1 MAARQR
7 LPIQHRRAFTLM
19 ELVVSLAISS
29 VVLLGVVSLLSLSAR
44 AVPPPGGVQE
54 VSVEAADL
62 LARLGTDLS
71 TATQIT
77 EATAT
82 ALTLVVP
89 DRNADM
95 TDETIRY
102 SWSGVASEPVLR
114 TINAGTP
121 AEMLSDTTGF
131 ALAYGTQ
138 PASAWTT
145 QTRATGGVASI
156 QSTLGGAKFTKKP
169 GNDWFAQVI
178 DPTLPPNAI
187 AWTLDEVVL
196 CFVAAGAQ
204 TTVFT
209 CEIRG
214 CDASLN
220 PTAVVY
226 ASFTVTESD
235 LGTAPAAWRQSLP
248 GITVPAGTRLSIVVR
263 ATASDGSCDM
273 CLASPAVW
281 SATAPHLISKDS
293 GLTWAPG
300 SKPALEHEASGR
312 VITSDGGPESR
323 TALGVVTVNL
333 AAGEQAWSTSIAL
346 TGLNPT
352 VRGGAVAALP
362 AKVTPVVKVLP

>member
-7 LPIQHRRAFTLM
+7 KAHLSRSAFTLM

-29 VVLLGVVSLLSLSAR
+29 VVLLGVVSLLSLSTR

-71 TATQIT
+71 TAKEIT
-77 EATAT
+77 EAGAT
-82 ALTLVVP
+82 AITLVVP
-89 DRNADM
+89 DRDAD
-95 TDETIRY
+95 TLDETIRY
-102 SWSGVASEPVLR
+102 SWSGVASEPVFR

-121 AEMLSDTTGF
+121 AEMLSGTTGF

-138 PASAWTT
+138 PVSAWTT
-145 QTRATGGVASI
+145 QTRATGGVSAL
-156 QSTLGGAKFTKKP
+156 QSALGAAKSTKKP
-169 GNDWFAQVI
+169 GSEWLAQVI
-178 DPTLPPNAI
+178 DPTLPSNAI

-196 CFVAAGAQ
+196 GFVAAGAQ

-220 PTAVVY
+220 PTAAVY
-226 ASFTVTESD
+226 ASFTVDESK
-235 LGTAPAAWRQSLP
+235 LATTPAPWRQSLP
-248 GITVPAGTRLSIVVR
+248 GITVPAGTRLSIVIR
-263 ATASDGSCDM
+263 ATTGDGSCDV
-273 CLASPAVW
+273 CLVSPAGW
-281 SATAPHLISKDS
+281 SATAPYLISKDS
-293 GLTWAPG
+293 GVTWVLGA
-300 SKPALEHEASGR
+300 KPALEHEASGR
-312 VITSDGGPESR
+312 VITSDGGFESR

-333 AAGEQAWSTSIAL
+333 AAGGQAWSTSVSL
-346 TGLNPT
+346 TALNPT

-362 AKVTPVVKVLP
+362 AKVVPVVEVLP